1 MDRLSGDTLL
11 QSCDPVSTMDEAM
24 RPVITP
30 LLPVKGLRRD
40 ASGNLTADAI
50 KTVMDGVKALGV
62 APDSE
67 SARDAMLQEARYA
80 LCRFYAQY
88 DFLLKSYAVAIAR
101 AETPDQAVA
110 AALAEKLQSMQDI
123 LSVSRAV
130 LTLGDA
136 AGANE
141 GFQVRNDAVIREAFE
156 TVAQRL
162 EKEKKR
168 LKSKRRFDLG
178 ERALDAVEE
187 KNRFANRQMGLYAFM
202 NIVAVGLL
210 FYIMS
215 I

>member
-1 MDRLSGDTLL
+1 
-11 QSCDPVSTMDEAM
+11 MDEAM

-40 ASGNLTADAI
+40 ASGNLTVDAI

-88 DFLLKSYAVAIAR
+88 EFLLKSYAVAIAR

-110 AALAEKLQSMQDI
+110 ATLAEKLQSMQDI

-130 LTLGDA
+130 LTMGDA
-136 AGANE
+136 AGKE
-141 GFQVRNDAVIREAFE
+141 GFQVRNDTALREAFE
-156 TVAQRL
+156 TIAQRL

-168 LKSKRRFDLG
+168 LKSKQRFDLG
-178 ERALDAVEE
+178 ERAIDAVEE

-215 I
+215 M

>member
-1 MDRLSGDTLL
+1 
-11 QSCDPVSTMDEAM
+11 MDEAM
-24 RPVITP
+24 RPIITP

-50 KTVMDGVKALGV
+50 KTVLDGVKALGV

-67 SARDAMLQEARYA
+67 SARDAMLQEARYS

-101 AETPDQAVA
+101 AETPDLSVNS
-110 AALAEKLQSMQDI
+110 ALMEKLQAMQDI

-130 LTLGDA
+130 LAMPGSPK
-136 AGANE
+136 E
-141 GFQVRNDAVIREAFE
+141 GFQVQRTTATAEAFQNIQKQIE
-156 TVAQRL
+156 HERQ
-162 EKEKKR
+162 R
-168 LKSKRRFDLG
+168 LKSKKKFDLG
-178 ERALDAVEE
+178 ERALYAVQE
-187 KNRFANRQMGLYAFM
+187 KNTYASRQMGLYAMM

-215 I
+215 M